1 HKIFNADALLRD
13 IEAGKYILAGYCSLL
28 KIPRPSMKA
37 FTAFMAVSG
46 LVPSIAAD
54 WQFRSRPD
62 LAPPRL
68 NTTIPARD
76 SVEEGYI
83 FVAPYAGFEDGNSG
97 PNQPGAYIFRDDG
110 ELVWSSIG
118 YYAGWVAN
126 FRPDTW
132 NGKQYLRGFQGLL
145 DGHHGRM
152 FGYHTLIGSDYEVAK
167 VVRVGS
173 HKLVSGHEFRL
184 VDGKTALIETP
195 IPRPVSLKPWGGSQE
210 QNWIISGGFQEID
223 IETGEVVFE
232 WESLDHVDPKYSA
245 FALDFGEGLPGG
257 GKTEADGWNYFHVN
271 SVDKDDEGNYLVS
284 ARNTAAVFKI
294 NGTNGEIIWQL
305 GGFHGGSS
313 FTLPKEDVFGYQHH
327 ARFRSRSADGTIEV
341 ISLFDNGAH
350 SASVKTNP
358 FSRGRIY
365 QLNHTDGTAKALK
378 TYDAPDGLS
387 ARTQGNLQLLSNG
400 NAFINWGQA
409 GAVTEYSNDGDVLF
423 HAYLDSNPE
432 GHLVQSYRGFRF
444 NWTGTP
450 TEEPAIV
457 AFRGK
462 GSVVNVY
469 VSWNGDTE
477 AASWRFSS
485 RSAAKKSLRLLGETK
500 RDGFETHFQ
509 FSRVGDEEDSLVFA
523 QALSD
528 RDKVLRQTR
537 EITISRNEL
546 RSLLYRFSG
555 QRSFE
560 LVFQGLSK
568 RVRVHPIEAECH
580 R

>member
-1 HKIFNADALLRD
+1 
-13 IEAGKYILAGYCSLL
+13 
-28 KIPRPSMKA
+28 
-37 FTAFMAVSG
+37 MAVSG
-46 LVPSIAAD
+46 LVPWIAAD

-68 NTTIPARD
+68 NITIPAGN
-76 SVEEGYI
+76 SGGKGFI
-83 FVAPYAGFEDGNSG
+83 FVAPYAGFEQGNSG

-132 NGKQYLRGFQGLL
+132 NGKRYLRGFQGLL

-152 FGYHTLIGSDYEVAK
+152 FGYHTLLGSDYEVAK
-167 VVRVGS
+167 V
-173 HKLVSGHEFRL
+173 
-184 VDGKTALIETP
+184 
-195 IPRPVSLKPWGGSQE
+195 PWGGSE
-210 QNWIISGGFQEID
+210 DQNWIISGGFQDTD

-232 WESLDHVDPKYSA
+232 WESLDHVDPKFSA
-245 FALDFGEGLPGG
+245 FPLDFGEGLPGG
-257 GKTEADGWNYFHVN
+257 GKTETDGWNYFHVN

-327 ARFRSRSADGTIEV
+327 ARFRSRSSDGNIEV

-387 ARTQGNLQLLSNG
+387 AHTQGNLQVLPNG
-400 NAFINWGQA
+400 NVFINWGQA

-423 HAYLDSNPE
+423 HAYLDSAPVGN
-432 GHLVQSYRGFRF
+432 LVQSYRGFRF
-444 NWTGTP
+444 NWTGVP

-462 GSVVNVY
+462 GSVINKC
-469 VSWNGDTE
+469 GE
-477 AASWRFSS
+477 GQFSS
-485 RSAAKKSLRLLGETK
+485 
-500 RDGFETHFQ
+500 
-509 FSRVGDEEDSLVFA
+509 
-523 QALSD
+523 
-528 RDKVLRQTR
+528 TR
-537 EITISRNEL
+537 RN
-546 RSLLYRFSG
+546 
-555 QRSFE
+555 
-560 LVFQGLSK
+560 
-568 RVRVHPIEAECH
+568 
-580 R
+580 

>member
-1 HKIFNADALLRD
+1 
-13 IEAGKYILAGYCSLL
+13 
-28 KIPRPSMKA
+28 
-37 FTAFMAVSG
+37 MAVSG
-46 LVPSIAAD
+46 LVPWIAAD

-68 NTTIPARD
+68 NITIPAGN
-76 SVEEGYI
+76 SGGKGFI
-83 FVAPYAGFEDGNSG
+83 FVAPYAGFEQGNSG

-132 NGKQYLRGFQGLL
+132 NGKRYLRGFQ
-145 DGHHGRM
+145 
-152 FGYHTLIGSDYEVAK
+152 
-167 VVRVGS
+167 
-173 HKLVSGHEFRL
+173 
-184 VDGKTALIETP
+184 ET
-195 IPRPVSLKPWGGSQE
+195 
-210 QNWIISGGFQEID
+210 D

-232 WESLDHVDPKYSA
+232 WESLDHVDPKFSA
-245 FALDFGEGLPGG
+245 FPLDFGEGLPGG
-257 GKTEADGWNYFHVN
+257 GKTETDGWNYFHVN

-327 ARFRSRSADGTIEV
+327 ARFRSRSSDGNIEV

-387 ARTQGNLQLLSNG
+387 AHTQGNLQVLPNG
-400 NAFINWGQA
+400 NVFINWGQA

-423 HAYLDSNPE
+423 HAYLDSAPVGN
-432 GHLVQSYRGFRF
+432 LVQSYRGFRF
-444 NWTGTP
+444 NWTGVP

-462 GSVVNVY
+462 GSVINKC
-469 VSWNGDTE
+469 GE
-477 AASWRFSS
+477 GQFSS
-485 RSAAKKSLRLLGETK
+485 
-500 RDGFETHFQ
+500 
-509 FSRVGDEEDSLVFA
+509 
-523 QALSD
+523 
-528 RDKVLRQTR
+528 TR
-537 EITISRNEL
+537 RN
-546 RSLLYRFSG
+546 
-555 QRSFE
+555 
-560 LVFQGLSK
+560 
-568 RVRVHPIEAECH
+568 
-580 R
+580 

>member
-1 HKIFNADALLRD
+1 
-13 IEAGKYILAGYCSLL
+13 
-28 KIPRPSMKA
+28 
-37 FTAFMAVSG
+37 MAVG
-46 LVPSIAAD
+46 ALVSTITAD

-68 NTTIPARD
+68 NITVPAAN
-76 SVEEGYI
+76 SVEKGFI

-110 ELVWSSIG
+110 ELVWSGIG

-145 DGHHGRM
+145 DKHHGRM
-152 FGYHTLIGSDYEVAK
+152 FGYHTLLGSDYEVAK

-173 HKLVSGHEFRL
+173 HRLVSAHEFRL
-184 VDGKTALIETP
+184 VDGKTALVETP
-195 IPRPVSLKPWGGSQE
+195 IPKPVSLKPWGGSEDQT
-210 QNWIISGGFQEID
+210 WIISGGFQEID
-223 IETGEVVFE
+223 IETGEVIFE

-245 FALDFGEGLPGG
+245 FPLDFGEGLLGG
-257 GKTEADGWNYFHVN
+257 GRTEADGWNYFHIN

-294 NGTNGEIIWQL
+294 NGTSGAIIWQL

-313 FTLPKEDVFGYQHH
+313 FVLSKEDVFGYQHH
-327 ARFRSRSADGTIEV
+327 ARFRSRSADGKIEI

-350 SASVKTNP
+350 STSVKTNP

-365 QLNHTDGTAKALK
+365 QLNHTDVL
-378 TYDAPDGLS
+378 P
-387 ARTQGNLQLLSNG
+387 NG

-423 HAYLDSNPE
+423 HAYLDSAPE

-444 NWTGTP
+444 SWTGTP

-457 AFRGK
+457 AFSGK
-462 GSVVNVY
+462 DSVIDVY

-477 AASWRFSS
+477 AASWRFFST
-485 RSAAKKSLRLLGETK
+485 SAAEADARQLGEIK
-500 RDGFETHFQ
+500 RNGFETHFE
-509 FSRVGDEEDSLVFA
+509 FSGRVNEDKSLVFA
-523 QALSD
+523 QAVSASGKILG
-528 RDKVLRQTR
+528 QTR
-537 EITISRNEL
+537 ATTISRNEIPPSSTWVQWSEDL
-546 RSLLYRFSG
+546 
-555 QRSFE
+555 
-560 LVFQGLSK
+560 
-568 RVRVHPIEAECH
+568 
-580 R
+580 